1 MKNTKKIAVTMIVA
15 ILCLATA
22 LCCVACDNGDN
33 TGNNGDNSG
42 NNDGSSTKEFSIKM
56 WVSEVD
62 GVADLTQKQIQR
74 FNETNEFGYK
84 ITATIEGMSEADA
97 ATQMLTSVEDGADIF
112 CYAQDQHMRLVKA
125 NALAPLG
132 VKATETVKANNDP
145 GSVLA
150 VTSGDLLYGY
160 PLTSDNGY
168 FMYYDKTVISD
179 DIVDDFEAIVD
190 ACAAANKKFSYEL
203 TSSAWYIASFF
214 FGTGCTSTWTTD
226 DSGNVVDFVDDWNS
240 DKGLVAMKGMQY
252 LLNKKFADG
261 SDTDVLNSSSA
272 GADFSAAIPSAV
284 VISGTWAADAVKKAL
299 GDNMGVADLPS
310 FTVDGTSYH
319 LSSFSGNKL
328 MGVKPQQNAEKA
340 AALQQLALFLTNA
353 ECQLER
359 FDEFNWGPSNKAA
372 QQSEAVKSD
381 VLLSALAQQNA
392 YAIPQGPI
400 EGSWWDIGKALGV
413 AAKAAKSEQDLR
425 DALKTYEDALD
436 DFKTDPKVYRLVGVI
451 NDWKLDTS
459 IAFTEGE
466 DGVWT
471 CSQVIDFPEGSEFK
485 IVFKKAWSDE
495 HTQIDPDSAQYAQ
508 SGTGGGNAKVLVAG
522 KYTVKLDTNT
532 HLISFIPAE

>member
-1 MKNTKKIAVTMIVA
+1 MKNTKKIAVIMIVA

-22 LCCVACDNGDN
+22 LCCVACDNSTGDDN
-33 TGNNGDNSG
+33 KGNG
-42 NNDGSSTKEFSIKM
+42 GSNKEFNITV

-62 GVADLTQKQIQR
+62 GVADLTAQQIQR
-74 FNETNEFGYK
+74 FNQTNEFGYK
-84 ITATIEGMSEADA
+84 INATIEGMSEADA

-132 VKATETVKANNDP
+132 VKATETVKANNDAD
-145 GSVLA
+145 SIAA
-150 VTSGDLLYGY
+150 VTAGDLLYGY

-179 DIVDDFEAIVD
+179 DIVDNFEAIVD

-214 FGTGCTSTWTTD
+214 FGTGCTSTWTVN
-226 DSGNVVDFVDDWNS
+226 DSGEVVDFADNWNS

-272 GADFSAAIPSAV
+272 GADFKAAIPSAV
-284 VISGTWAADAVKKAL
+284 VISGTWAADTVKTAL

-310 FTVDGTSYH
+310 FTVDGTSYQ
-319 LSSFSGNKL
+319 LSSFKGCKL

-340 AALQQLALFLTNA
+340 AALQQLALYLTNE

-359 FDEFNWGPSNKAA
+359 YDEFNWGPSNKVA

-381 VLLSALAQQNA
+381 VILNALAQQNA
-392 YAIPQGPI
+392 HAVPQGAI
-400 EGSWWDIGKALGV
+400 EGSWWDIAKALGV
-413 AAKAAKSEQDLR
+413 AAKAAKSEQELR

-436 DFKTDPKVYRLVGVI
+436 DFKTDPKVYRLVGEI
-451 NDWKLDTS
+451 NNWILDTS

-485 IVFKKAWSDE
+485 IVFKKAWSNE